1 MKKNTKMIVIYL
13 VLGLFIFAS
22 TGAQEPRIKYPVTK
36 KVDQVDDYFGT
47 KVEDPYRWLEE
58 MNSPG
63 TRQWINAQVEVTEK
77 YLSSIEFRPRLKAR
91 FTELWNYEKYSY
103 PTKEGEY
110 YIFHKNDGLQEQDVV
125 YMQKGLE
132 GKPEVLL
139 DPNTFSKDGSIS
151 LTDLSFS
158 KNQDYLSYGI
168 SRGGSDWQE
177 FYVMEVKTR
186 GKMNDHIQWVK
197 FSSTSWYRDGFFYSR
212 YDEPPKDA
220 DKLKVKV
227 QDQKIYYHKQGTPQS
242 EDKLI
247 FQDSRNPQRIYIGS
261 TTDDER
267 YLLITVLEGS
277 SDHNLFYYK
286 NLEKDSPV
294 TPVID
299 KPIGHFK
306 VVDETSGKF
315 LLVTDYEAPNYK
327 LVLIDPQKPQKE
339 HWETIIPEST
349 DKLDFVS
356 YVGGRLIASYLK
368 DANTRVSVFDVKGKK
383 LYDVQLPGIGTA
395 WGFSGKREDNEVFYT
410 FTSFTTP
417 AAIYRYNI
425 KENKSELF
433 RKSNAKFNAEA
444 YETRQVF
451 YESKDKTRVPLFI
464 VHKKGLPMSG
474 QNPTMLYGYGGF
486 NVPIR
491 PSFRISIIPLL
502 ENGGVYAVACLRG
515 GDEYGEKWHRAGML
529 EKKQN
534 VFDDF
539 IAAAEYLVRTG
550 YTSPQKLA
558 IMGASNGGLLVGA
571 VMNQRPDLFKVAI
584 PDVGVMDMLRF
595 HKFTIGW
602 AWVGEYGSS
611 ENPEQFKYLYKYSPL
626 HNIKAGVEYP
636 AALVN
641 TADHDDRVFPAHSFK
656 YIATLQEK
664 YKGKNP
670 VLIRIETQVGHGAGT
685 ATSKS
690 IQLYTDIY
698 SFMFYNMNIKPIEA
712 KK

>member
-1 MKKNTKMIVIYL
+1 
-13 VLGLFIFAS
+13 
-22 TGAQEPRIKYPVTK
+22 
-36 KVDQVDDYFGT
+36 
-47 KVEDPYRWLEE
+47 
-58 MNSPG
+58 
-63 TRQWINAQVEVTEK
+63 
-77 YLSSIEFRPRLKAR
+77 
-91 FTELWNYEKYSY
+91 
-103 PTKEGEY
+103 
-110 YIFHKNDGLQEQDVV
+110 
-125 YMQKGLE
+125 
-132 GKPEVLL
+132 
-139 DPNTFSKDGSIS
+139 
-151 LTDLSFS
+151 
-158 KNQDYLSYGI
+158 
-168 SRGGSDWQE
+168 
-177 FYVMEVKTR
+177 
-186 GKMNDHIQWVK
+186 
-197 FSSTSWYRDGFFYSR
+197 
-212 YDEPPKDA
+212 
-220 DKLKVKV
+220 
-227 QDQKIYYHKQGTPQS
+227 
-242 EDKLI
+242 
-247 FQDSRNPQRIYIGS
+247 
-261 TTDDER
+261 
-267 YLLITVLEGS
+267 
-277 SDHNLFYYK
+277 
-286 NLEKDSPV
+286 
-294 TPVID
+294 
-299 KPIGHFK
+299 
-306 VVDETSGKF
+306 
-315 LLVTDYEAPNYK
+315 
-327 LVLIDPQKPQKE
+327 
-339 HWETIIPEST
+339 
-349 DKLDFVS
+349 
-356 YVGGRLIASYLK
+356 
-368 DANTRVSVFDVKGKK
+368 VSVFDVKGKK

-395 WGFSGKREDNEVFYT
+395 WGFTGKREDNEVFYT

-433 RKSNAKFNAEA
+433 RKSNVKFNAEA

-464 VHKKGLPMSG
+464 VHKKGLPMNG

-486 NVPIR
+486 NAPMR
-491 PSFRISIIPLL
+491 PGFRISIIPLL
-502 ENGGVYAVACLRG
+502 ENGGVYAAACLRG

-611 ENPEQFKYLYKYSPL
+611 ENPEQFKFLYKYSPL

-636 AALVN
+636 ATLVA

-656 YIATLQEK
+656 YIAALQER

-698 SFMFYNMNIKPIEA
+698 SFMFYNMGIKPVF
-712 KK
+712 